1 MLKKISSFMGS
12 VPGKAKTAFGN
23 LRNLFSKLNFKEL
36 FQKLKTMLIK
46 IFSGIIAKYD
56 PKDPVK
62 RKKAIRT
69 LLIILA
75 FFIIYSQL
83 KGCVLTFVKAHSI
96 PPKPVETA
104 LVVKKDVPVYVY
116 SFGNMATL
124 INTDVRSQV
133 TGKIIDSPF
142 TEGTEVKEGDLLFAI
157 DPSLYKAALDQAQAA
172 VQQDQ
177 DDLKLKTDLLER
189 NRPLSE
195 KGLISKQDFERLGTD
210 VAMAS
215 ARLLLDQASAE
226 QANINLNYCS
236 IKAPISGVTGKR
248 LVDVGNIVPANTGP
262 VLVNIKT
269 IAELYVDFTIAERDF
284 QNIRDASA
292 QDKLKVLITPQ
303 YTTSATDEGELIFL
317 DNAVDLRTGTVALR
331 AIVENKD
338 RSLWPGQ
345 FVKIAIILT
354 TEKDALTVPS
364 SAVQFGQKGPYLFV
378 IKPDMTAD
386 LRSIE
391 LGPSDG
397 NAQVIRSGVQDGET
411 VVTSG
416 QLQLKPGAK
425 VQDAA
430 KLRERAKKGKHE

>member
-1 MLKKISSFMGS
+1 MLKKISSFIGS
-12 VPGKAKTAFGN
+12 MPGKARATLAK
-23 LRNLFSKLNFKEL
+23 LPSKLDLKGL
-36 FQKLKTMLIK
+36 FVKGRTALRTFL
-46 IFSGIIAKYD
+46 SGIYAKYD
-56 PKDPVK
+56 PKDPAK
-62 RKKAIRT
+62 RKKAIR
-69 LLIILA
+69 LILVVAA

-83 KGCVLTFVKAHSI
+83 KGCVTTLIKTHNLPV
-96 PPKPVETA
+96 KPVETA
-104 LVVKKDVPVYVY
+104 LVTKKDVPVYIY

-124 INTDVRSQV
+124 NNTDVRSQV

-142 TEGTEVKEGDLLFAI
+142 TEGAEVNEGDLLFAI
-157 DPSLYKAALDQAQAA
+157 DPSLYKAALDQALAA

-177 DDLKLKTDLLER
+177 DELKLKTDLLER

-195 KGLISKQDFERLGTD
+195 KGLISKQDFERLETD
-210 VAMAS
+210 VATAT
-215 ARLLLDQASAE
+215 ARLQLDQASAE

-248 LVDVGNIVPANTGP
+248 LVDIGNIVPANTGP
-262 VLVNIKT
+262 VLVNLKT
-269 IAELYVDFTIAERDF
+269 IDELYVDFTIAERDF

-303 YTTSATDEGELIFL
+303 YTTSTTDEGELIFL

-331 AIVENKD
+331 AIVKNKD

-345 FVKIAIILT
+345 FVKIAIILA
-354 TEKDALTVPS
+354 TEKGALTVPS
-364 SAVQFGQKGPYLFV
+364 PAVQFGQKGPYLFV
-378 IKPDMTAD
+378 VKSDMTAD
-386 LRSIE
+386 LRFVE

-397 NAQVIRSGVQDGET
+397 GVQVIKSGVQDGET

-416 QLQLKPGAK
+416 QLQLKPGTK

-430 KLRERAKKGKHE
+430 KLKEKAEKGRHK